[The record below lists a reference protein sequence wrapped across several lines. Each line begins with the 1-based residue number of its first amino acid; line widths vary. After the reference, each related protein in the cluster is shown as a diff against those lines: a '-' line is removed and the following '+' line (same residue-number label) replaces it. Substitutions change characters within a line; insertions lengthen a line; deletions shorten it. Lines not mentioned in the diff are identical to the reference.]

1 MLALRRFSQRRLPPF
16 TGSFKGKRDGV
27 VLRELVDRLRL
38 LEAEARASGRQSG
51 KRGQLLL
58 IITTF
63 FAVGIVSY
71 TAICQPHAH
80 AIFYVPNGT
89 QACAPGHP
97 DGYSALDSL
106 YVTMMIITTIG
117 LGDLHPVAQAATNWT
132 IPFAFFGLAVLAYAL
147 SGVIEGDAQKKHR
160 SMRSRR
166 IALLER
172 YGADAATKIKQEA
185 EMASSHRW
193 HSDTDLNHSGESRSA
208 RDIDLSLEEGVAHR
222 DAMLSLVDPSAALEN
237 EIASAG
243 LEELDRQRRVLPRRP
258 PTVLMLDLPKKP
270 TPVPS
275 TNPFATRRDV
285 AAFAPHALR
294 HSVESAMELVK
305 ERMAESRKLGLWILL
320 LVVVHFSI
328 MAGWALIFS
337 IYVGWSFVSSLYFVW
352 TVATTVGFGDY
363 GHFTCVVEEE
373 GFACR
378 TPDVDDFAQV
388 LVLIYIVTALA
399 LTSMIFRHAADLIN
413 EGAALAAA
421 TLHVAEAFAL
431 QRIETAQV
439 RLFVC
444 LFDYCALSLSLSSF
458 SRKMICSRCTKM
470 ALIIMLH
477 IFV

>member
-1 MLALRRFSQRRLPPF
+1 MLAQRRFSQRRLPPF

-243 LEELDRQRRVLPRRP
+243 LDELDLQRRLPP
-258 PTVLMLDLPKKP
+258 
-270 TPVPS
+270 

-444 LFDYCALSLSLSSF
+444 LF
-458 SRKMICSRCTKM
+458 I
-470 ALIIMLH
+470 
-477 IFV
+477 